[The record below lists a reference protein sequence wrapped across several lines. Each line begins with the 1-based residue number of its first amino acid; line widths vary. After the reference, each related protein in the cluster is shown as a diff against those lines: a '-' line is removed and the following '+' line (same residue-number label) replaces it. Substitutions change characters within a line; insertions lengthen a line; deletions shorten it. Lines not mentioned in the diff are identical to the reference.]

1 VSRTPL
7 PCNSERLERDDPALI
22 PRAAERYRIVP
33 SIRANIEHQI
43 DLMKRKQS
51 LNLRVRDCCD

>member
-1 VSRTPL
+1 L
-7 PCNSERLERDDPALI
+7 ERLERDDPALI